1 MISICS
7 NLLIW
12 LFVPQHIKYNRKGDA
27 KKAST
32 QTSFRCILYYLSLC
46 NNNSTLIPFTFIYHL
61 HTAFFYISSCYLL
74 HQEIPFINMIISI
87 IKFSF
92 RSFASFCI
100 NNFTQ
105 DIILKINLS
114 IIFSHALIILLHLE
128 CLADFW
134 TRCSLTMRY
143 TKCTFLHES
152 YSM

>member
-1 MISICS
+1 M
-7 NLLIW
+7 
-12 LFVPQHIKYNRKGDA
+12 KYTRKGDA
-27 KKAST
+27 KKASA

-46 NNNSTLIPFTFIYHL
+46 TTIQLWSLAHSSTICILLFSIFHL
-61 HTAFFYISSCYLL
+61 CYLL

-114 IIFSHALIILLHLE
+114 IISSHALIILLHLE

-143 TKCTFLHES
+143 INVHS
-152 YSM
+152 YMNHILCKLLFTM